1 MRRNRNQ
8 PGTGKRLSRRSFL
21 KRGAAALVGSLTLSH
36 CSEAP
41 SPCNEPPPEADN
53 HGAGSPSR
61 QHSLVLTGEMRVFW
75 PGFKKIMFQYP
86 DILKASIAEQAGC
99 QPDEVILFED
109 GETREIYIPS
119 TEAPGEFDR
128 VVLTL

>member
-1 MRRNRNQ
+1 MKRNRNHA
-8 PGTGKRLSRRSFL
+8 GAGKRLSRRSFL
-21 KRGAAALVGSLTLSH
+21 KRGAAALVGSFTLSR
-36 CSEAP
+36 CGTAP
-41 SPCNEPPPEADN
+41 PPCNEPSPEAHN
-53 HGAGSPSR
+53 HQADSPSQ
-61 QHSLVLTGEMRVFW
+61 QHSLLSGNMRVYW

-86 DILKASIAEQAGC
+86 EILKASIAEQAGC
-99 QPDEVILFED
+99 RPDEVILFED